1 MPPTPSC
8 SPPARGRPRR
18 SGCVA
23 PSSRS
28 LPPPWRRWPS
38 SMVSLTDG
46 PAGCFEAI
54 VGLRMRRGALM
65 FGRNLLLILPAFAFA
80 FAAQGCG
87 DGAAGNRGTG
97 GAGGA
102 AGHVG
107 TGGHATGGQGGS
119 ASGGAGG
126 AATGGAGGAA
136 SGGTGGAASGGAGQA
151 GGGQGGAGNNGGASG
166 QGGSSGAS
174 GGAGQAGSSGT
185 VDGGSDGGNTV
196 CPTVDGGTTPPTE
209 NDSITFVPSVT
220 VSTVAGGASATNLA
234 NPVGVVI

>member
-80 FAAQGCG
+80 AQGCG

-136 SGGTGGAASGGAGQA
+136 SGGTGGAASGGTGGAGAAGGQA

-185 VDGGSDGGNTV
+185 VDGGPDG
-196 CPTVDGGTTPPTE
+196 
-209 NDSITFVPSVT
+209 
-220 VSTVAGGASATNLA
+220 
-234 NPVGVVI
+234 